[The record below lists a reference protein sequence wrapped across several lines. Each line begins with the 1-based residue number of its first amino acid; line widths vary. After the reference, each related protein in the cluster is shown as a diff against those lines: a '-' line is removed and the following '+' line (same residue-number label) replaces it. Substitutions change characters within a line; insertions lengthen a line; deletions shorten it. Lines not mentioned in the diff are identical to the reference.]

1 MIRIYNTLSK
11 KKEDFIPLK
20 EGWVRMYVCGPT
32 VYGLIHVGNARPAIV
47 FDAFRRY
54 LEYRGYK
61 VVMVQNFTDIDD
73 KIINK
78 ANDLGVDPQKLAD
91 TFIAEYFKDAY
102 SLGIRPANFHPK
114 TTDYVKEIIDMVQKL
129 IDKGYAYATPSG
141 DVYFSVRKFEK
152 YGELSGKKIE
162 DLIAGARVEPGEEKK
177 DPLDFAL
184 WKAAK
189 PSEPWWNSPW
199 GKGRPGWHIECSA
212 MSMTLLGES
221 FDIHAGGEDL
231 IFPHHEN
238 EKAQSEACTG
248 KVFAK
253 YWMHNGM
260 IRMVGEKMSKSS
272 GNIFLVRNAVS
283 AFGRD
288 AIRLFIL
295 SKHYRS
301 PIDFSEDILLDN
313 KKAAQRGWEAIERF
327 EKGMDVEI
335 PVPKYDSWMKD
346 QIEKFK
352 EALDDDFNTPE
363 AVAQIFNLIKEL
375 NKAMDGGDEDKALKA
390 YHLIRRE
397 FGPVLGLF
405 DLSKEA
411 KRSEGKE
418 SKLIELLVD
427 IRSKMRKE
435 KRFSVADEIRDKL
448 SEIGIVLKDTKEG
461 TEWEE
466 VE

>member
-11 KKEDFIPLK
+11 RKEDLVPLK

-47 FDAFRRY
+47 FDSFRRF
-54 LEYRGYK
+54 LEYMGYK

-78 ANDLGVDPQKLAD
+78 ANEMGVDPQKLAD
-91 TFIAEYFKDAY
+91 TFIAEYFRDAQA
-102 SLGIRPANFHPK
+102 LGIRPANFHPK
-114 TTDYVKEIIDMVQKL
+114 TTDYIKEIIDMVKGL
-129 IDKGYAYATPSG
+129 IDKGYAYVTRSG
-141 DVYFSVRKFEK
+141 DVYFEVRKFEK
-152 YGELSGKKIE
+152 YGELSGKKLDE
-162 DLIAGARVEPGEEKK
+162 LIAGARVEPGEEKK

-189 PSEPWWNSPW
+189 PGEPSWDSPW

-212 MSMTLLGES
+212 MSTSLLGES

-238 EKAQSEACTG
+238 EKAQSEALHDKC
-248 KVFAK
+248 FAK

-260 IRMVGEKMSKSS
+260 IRMTGEKMSKSL
-272 GNIFLVRNAVS
+272 GNIFLVRNALK

-301 PIDFSEDILLDN
+301 PIDFSEEILMDH
-313 KKAAQRGWEAIERF
+313 KRAASRVWDSIEKFEKRF
-327 EKGMDVEI
+327 EEVPI
-335 PVPKYDSWMKD
+335 PKYDSWMNER
-346 QIEKFK
+346 IEEFK
-352 EALDDDFNTPE
+352 EILSDDFNTPG
-363 AVAQIFNLIKEL
+363 AVAMIFDLVKEL
-375 NKAMDGGDEDKALKA
+375 NKAMDESNEEKALKV
-390 YHLIRRE
+390 YQLIRRE

-405 DLSKEA
+405 DLSRES
-411 KRSEGKE
+411 RELGKE
-418 SKLIELLVD
+418 KELIETLVEV
-427 IRSKMRKE
+427 RNELRKE
-435 KRFSVADEIRDKL
+435 KRFDLADSIRNRL
-448 SEIGIVLKDTKEG
+448 AGMGIKLKDTKEG
-461 TEWEE
+461 TEWSIE
-466 VE
+466 

>member
-1 MIRIYNTLSK
+1 MRIYNTLSK
-11 KKEDFIPLK
+11 KKEDFVPLK

-78 ANDLGVDPQKLAD
+78 ANDLGVNPQKLAD
-91 TFIAEYFKDAY
+91 TFIAEYFRDAH

-114 TTDYVKEIIDMVQKL
+114 TTDYVKEIIDTVQKL
-129 IDKGYAYATPSG
+129 IDKGYAYKTPYG
-141 DVYFSVRKFEK
+141 DVYFSVRKFPK

-189 PSEPWWNSPW
+189 ASEPWWESPW

-212 MSMTLLGES
+212 MSTTLLGES

-248 KVFAK
+248 KIFAK

-260 IRMVGEKMSKSS
+260 IRMVGEKMSKSL
-272 GNIFLVRNAVS
+272 GNIFLVRNAVA

-301 PIDFSEDILLDN
+301 PIDFSEEILIDN
-313 KKAAQRGWEAIERF
+313 KKAVRRGWEAIERF
-327 EKGMDVEI
+327 EKRMNVEI
-335 PVPKYDSWMKD
+335 PVPKYDSWMNE

-352 EALDDDFNTPE
+352 ESLDDDFNTPE

-375 NKAMDGGDEDKALKA
+375 NKAMDSGDEDKALKA
-390 YHLIRRE
+390 YHLIKRE

-405 DLSKEA
+405 DLSREI
-411 KRSEGKE
+411 KRLEGKE
-418 SKLIELLVD
+418 SKLIDLLID
-427 IRSKMRKE
+427 IRNKMRKE
-435 KRFSVADEIRDKL
+435 KRFDIADEIRDKL
-448 SEIGIVLKDTKEG
+448 SEIGIILKDKKEG

-466 VE
+466 VK

>member
-11 KKEDFIPLK
+11 KKEDFVPLK

-54 LEYRGYK
+54 LEYRGYR

-78 ANDLGVDPQKLAD
+78 ASEMGVDPQKLAD
-91 TFIAEYFKDAY
+91 TFIAEYFRDAQA
-102 SLGIRPANFHPK
+102 LGIRPANFHPK
-114 TTDYVKEIIDMVQKL
+114 TTDYMKEIIEMVKGL
-129 IDKGYAYATPSG
+129 VEKGYAYVAENG
-141 DVYFSVRKFEK
+141 DVYFEVRKFEK
-152 YGELSGKKIE
+152 YGELSGKKIDE
-162 DLIAGARVEPGEEKK
+162 LLAGARVEPGEQKK

-189 PSEPWWNSPW
+189 PGEPSWDSPW

-212 MSMTLLGES
+212 MSTTLLGES

-238 EKAQSEACTG
+238 EKAQSEALYGRC
-248 KVFAK
+248 FAK

-260 IRMVGEKMSKSS
+260 IRMTGEKMSKSL
-272 GNIFLVRNAVS
+272 GNIFLVRNALK

-301 PIDFSEDILLDN
+301 PIDFSEEILLDH
-313 KKAAQRGWEAIERF
+313 KRAAERVWESIERF
-327 EKGMDVEI
+327 EKRFEEV
-335 PVPKYDSWMKD
+335 PVPRYDAWMEEK
-346 QIEKFK
+346 IEQFK
-352 EALDDDFNTPE
+352 EILDDDFNTPE
-363 AVAQIFNLIKEL
+363 AVALIFELVKEL
-375 NKAMDGGDEDKALKA
+375 NKAMDEGDEKRALRA
-390 YHLIRRE
+390 YQLVRRE

-405 DLSKEA
+405 DLQREKRGLGREEELIQTLVNVRA
-411 KRSEGKE
+411 KLRE
-418 SKLIELLVD
+418 
-427 IRSKMRKE
+427 E
-435 KRFSVADEIRDKL
+435 KRFDLADEIRDSLQKL
-448 SEIGIVLKDTKEG
+448 GVKLKDTREG
-461 TEWEE
+461 TEWS